1 MDETVPSPE
10 ERRLLPH
17 LMNETTPPSPAAGDL
32 RPPLRSRRYSKEFL
46 LQPDE
51 NDEWLSVPKPSPM
64 PAPELR
70 QSSPAHVPFKL
81 TLMPPPLHMPA
92 SLETTLKL
100 EAAQK
105 REAGLRRFT
114 VEEAEEE
121 AEVAAS
127 QKLEV
132 RQAIDLTLTP
142 DPLTPTL
149 TLALTLTANP
159 NPNPKQSQPYPG
171 TLTPPNPGDRSPGG
185 AAAARVAAGRPPQA
199 SDLAW

>member
-1 MDETVPSPE
+1 MADTDHSPD

-17 LMNETTPPSPAAGDL
+17 LMSDETAPSPAAADL
-32 RPPLRSRRYSKEFL
+32 RPPLRSRRFSKEFL

-70 QSSPAHVPFKL
+70 QSPKPSPAHVPFRL

-105 REAGLRRFT
+105 REAGLRRSTTT
-114 VEEAEEE
+114 VEEAEAEEE
-121 AEVAAS
+121 AAAP
-127 QKLEV
+127 QTPEV
-132 RQAIDLTLTP
+132 RQAIDLTLALTLTQ
-142 DPLTPTL
+142 PLTL
-149 TLALTLTANP
+149 TLANTNP
-159 NPNPKQSQPYPG
+159 SNCNPDPLPG
-171 TLTPPNPGDRSPGG
+171 GRSPGV
-185 AAAARVAAGRPPQA
+185 ARSGHITDT
-199 SDLAW
+199 S

>member
-1 MDETVPSPE
+1 MDETVPSPD

-32 RPPLRSRRYSKEFL
+32 RPPLRSRRFSKEFL
-46 LQPDE
+46 RQPDE

-70 QSSPAHVPFKL
+70 QSPKPSPAHVPFKL

-105 REAGLRRFT
+105 REAGLRRSTTT
-114 VEEAEEE
+114 VEAEAEEE
-121 AEVAAS
+121 AAAP
-127 QKLEV
+127 QTPEV
-132 RQAIDLTLTP
+132 RQAIDLTLALTLTQ
-142 DPLTPTL
+142 PLTL
-149 TLALTLTANP
+149 TLANTNP
-159 NPNPKQSQPYPG
+159 SNCNPDPLPG
-171 TLTPPNPGDRSPGG
+171 GRSPGV
-185 AAAARVAAGRPPQA
+185 ARSGHITHT
-199 SDLAW
+199 S